1 MKSVYSYILF
11 ILSLFFTHNAIAAIP
26 VVDPASIAKTVEEGV
41 TRAKEAAANLQQLKE
56 QYEQTIKYAEEQK
69 RRLEGFTDFSN
80 GFDSAES
87 YMKTILSDLTD
98 HSKENVNSLRDKYNL
113 KSESNLAQTRYD
125 SILKQID
132 FYEKFNKSLLER
144 ANRMQNLQNSFSHAN
159 TPQQKAD
166 LANQLNTEKL
176 TLEMQIKQ
184 YDIAERQLASQA
196 AAEYEQNRQ
205 STISAM
211 FKH

>member
-1 MKSVYSYILF
+1 MKLTYILF
-11 ILSLFFTHNAIAAIP
+11 ILPILITCNAIAAIP
-26 VVDPASIAKTVEEGV
+26 VIDPASIAKTVEEGV
-41 TRAKEAAANLQQLKE
+41 NRAKEAAANLQQLKE

-87 YMKTILSDLTD
+87 YMKTRLSELTD
-98 HSKENVNSLRDKYNL
+98 YSKTNVNSLRDKYNL
-113 KSESNLAQTRYD
+113 KSTNNLAQNRYD
-125 SILKQID
+125 SILKKID

-144 ANRMQNLQNSFSHAN
+144 ANRMQNLQSSFSHAS

>member
-1 MKSVYSYILF
+1 
-11 ILSLFFTHNAIAAIP
+11 
-26 VVDPASIAKTVEEGV
+26 
-41 TRAKEAAANLQQLKE
+41 
-56 QYEQTIKYAEEQK
+56 
-69 RRLEGFTDFSN
+69 
-80 GFDSAES
+80 
-87 YMKTILSDLTD
+87 
-98 HSKENVNSLRDKYNL
+98 RDKYNL

>member
-1 MKSVYSYILF
+1 
-11 ILSLFFTHNAIAAIP
+11 
-26 VVDPASIAKTVEEGV
+26 
-41 TRAKEAAANLQQLKE
+41 
-56 QYEQTIKYAEEQK
+56 
-69 RRLEGFTDFSN
+69 
-80 GFDSAES
+80 
-87 YMKTILSDLTD
+87 
-98 HSKENVNSLRDKYNL
+98 
-113 KSESNLAQTRYD
+113 
-125 SILKQID
+125 
-132 FYEKFNKSLLER
+132 
-144 ANRMQNLQNSFSHAN
+144 

>member
-1 MKSVYSYILF
+1 
-11 ILSLFFTHNAIAAIP
+11 
-26 VVDPASIAKTVEEGV
+26 
-41 TRAKEAAANLQQLKE
+41 
-56 QYEQTIKYAEEQK
+56 
-69 RRLEGFTDFSN
+69 
-80 GFDSAES
+80 S
-87 YMKTILSDLTD
+87 YMKTRLSDLTD